1 MDIKRYLAREGE
13 KIDLS
18 KFSTVCDVDID
29 KEKVKTEL
37 MPQAIE
43 EMKQWQEKLFA
54 EGQYGILIVLQAMD
68 AAGKDGT
75 IKHVFARLNPAAVH
89 VHSFKQPSTEEKEHD
104 YMWRVNKAL
113 PSRGEIG
120 IFNRS
125 HYEDVVI
132 ARIHNLI
139 ESDGLPEELIS
150 DGIWKKRYRQICDW
164 EKYLTENGFPVIKIF
179 LHVSKAEQKKRLI
192 DRIVTKQKNWKFSM
206 SDIEERQYWN
216 RYQKVY
222 GEVIAATTKRY
233 TPWYVVPADNKWY
246 TRYVVAQIV
255 LKSLREINPD
265 FPKLSA
271 EIESQLEQFRKIL
284 KNIDIE
290 DLKSIKESMK

>member
-1 MDIKRYLAREGE
+1 M
-13 KIDLS
+13 
-18 KFSTVCDVDID
+18 
-29 KEKVKTEL
+29 
-37 MPQAIE
+37 
-43 EMKQWQEKLFA
+43 
-54 EGQYGILIVLQAMD
+54 IVLQAMD

-179 LHVSKAEQKKRLI
+179 LHVSKAEQKKAPHRPHRDQAEELES
-192 DRIVTKQKNWKFSM
+192 FSM
-206 SDIEERQYWN
+206 PISKNGSTGTAIR
-216 RYQKVY
+216 RCTAKV
-222 GEVIAATTKRY
+222 ISATTKNY
-233 TPWYVVPADNKWY
+233 APWYVVPADNKWY

-271 EIESQLEQFRKIL
+271 EVESQLEQFRKIL

>member
-43 EMKQWQEKLFA
+43 EMRQWQEKLFA
-54 EGQYGILIVLQAMD
+54 EGEYGILIVLQAMD

-192 DRIVTKQKNWKFSM
+192 DRIVTSRNESG
-206 SDIEERQYWN
+206 SER
-216 RYQKVY
+216 
-222 GEVIAATTKRY
+222 
-233 TPWYVVPADNKWY
+233 
-246 TRYVVAQIV
+246 
-255 LKSLREINPD
+255 
-265 FPKLSA
+265 
-271 EIESQLEQFRKIL
+271 
-284 KNIDIE
+284 
-290 DLKSIKESMK
+290 